1 MSQLLMRRPRLDDLP
16 PIPPL
21 PPGFTLRT
29 FEPQDLEPL
38 AALLQRAFEDPNWTP
53 EKVRQTLV
61 DAPDVM
67 KIYVIDH
74 EGRPVAT
81 ASARLVPDRFPGS
94 GYLHWV
100 GVDPEYRGQRLGA
113 IVSLAVLHEFAR
125 MGCQDAVLETDDH
138 RLAAIKIYQ
147 EMGFEPVHTDESH
160 ILRWAKIASDL
171 LAAANL

>member
-21 PPGFTLRT
+21 PPGCILRT
-29 FEPQDLEPL
+29 FQPEDLEPL
-38 AALLQRAFEDPNWTP
+38 AALLQRAFEDASWTP

-61 DAPDVM
+61 DAPDVQ
-67 KIYVIDH
+67 KIYVIAQ
-74 EGRPVAT
+74 EGKPVAT
-81 ASARLVPDRFPGS
+81 ASARLMPEAFPGS

-100 GVDPEYRGQRLGA
+100 AVDPQYQGQRLGA

-147 EMGFEPVHTDESH
+147 EMGFAPVHRDESH
-160 ILRWAKIASDL
+160 LLRWAHIA
-171 LAAANL
+171 

>member
-1 MSQLLMRRPRLDDLP
+1 MSQLLMRRSRLDDLP
-16 PIPPL
+16 PIPSL
-21 PPGFTLRT
+21 PPGFTLRN
-29 FEPQDLEPL
+29 FQPEDLEPL
-38 AALLQRAFEDPNWTP
+38 AALLQRAFEDPSWTP

-61 DAPDVM
+61 DAPDVK

-74 EGRPVAT
+74 DGRPVAT
-81 ASARLVPDRFPGS
+81 ASARLAPDRFPGS

-100 GVDPEYRGQRLGA
+100 AVDPQYQGQRLGA

-147 EMGFEPVHTDESH
+147 EMGFEPVHLDESH
-160 ILRWAKIASDL
+160 ILRWAQIASDL